1 MTQETGEATPTI
13 EKNGQTIIVRMPIK
27 LLEDEPLKAVSRMID
42 DAAAADARITLVVLD
57 LSQVSFIPS
66 MGLGLLVQMASKCKS
81 RQQMFK
87 LAAAQ
92 PNLRQ
97 VFSITRLDRIFQF
110 ADSVESAMK

>member
-1 MTQETGEATPTI
+1 MTQQTGEASPSI
-13 EKNGQTIIVRMPIK
+13 EKNGQAMIARMPMK
-27 LLEDEPLKAVSRMID
+27 LLDDEALKTVGRMID
-42 DAAAADARITLVVLD
+42 EAAAADAKISLVVLD

-81 RQQMFK
+81 RQQMLK
-87 LAAAQ
+87 LAGAQ

-97 VFSITRLDRIFQF
+97 VFSITRLDRLFQF